1 MWGCYI
7 LCPPPRTGD
16 AAWAAPDRHAA
27 PRHAPWGHEHRGLV
41 LLARRQEHHH
51 GLAPVL
57 ATKVHLGRCPASTP
71 TERFRCRVPFFPP
84 PHAGGPGSRGMECR
98 GAIDM
103 MLGPVYLPLG
113 IHGLLEGEKDLIP
126 DAPLLP
132 VPEPAIHRAPGTVA
146 LLGKV
151 PPGGAG
157 ADHAAWNA
165 VRMPFRMVRSSLR
178 GRPFLAWGG
187 RCGAICFHCV
197 SVLSLLLMYTT
208 YHK

>member
-51 GLAPVL
+51 GQAPVL

-84 PHAGGPGSRGMECR
+84 AACGWARITRHGMPRCHRHDVGTSLSPPGHPRPVGGRKGSRPRCPAASSPGAGHTPCSRDRSAPREGPARGRRCGSRGTECR
-98 GAIDM
+98 EGAVQDGAIIFAWPPL
-103 MLGPVYLPLG
+103 LGVGRRVWCNLLPLRIG
-113 IHGLLEGEKDLIP
+113 IISSAHVHN
-126 DAPLLP
+126 LP
-132 VPEPAIHRAPGTVA
+132 
-146 LLGKV
+146 
-151 PPGGAG
+151 
-157 ADHAAWNA
+157 
-165 VRMPFRMVRSSLR
+165 
-178 GRPFLAWGG
+178 
-187 RCGAICFHCV
+187 
-197 SVLSLLLMYTT
+197 
-208 YHK
+208 